1 MWRQSRYAL
10 TFFKNNRIPF
20 WQMSNNAVRVDSRT
34 DWLLSS
40 SDDTTHVVY
49 RRSSLTSGVIDMAG
63 LSGSYSVRWFNP
75 RVGGG
80 LQIGSVTTIAS
91 GGTSSYGLPPNPRD
105 TMDWAILIRK
115 I

>member
-1 MWRQSRYAL
+1 MWKQSRYAL
-10 TFFKNNRIPF
+10 NFFKNNRIPF
-20 WQMSNNAVRVDSRT
+20 WQMSNNADRVDSRT

-49 RRSSLTSGVIDMAG
+49 RRSSPTSGVIDMAG
-63 LSGSYSVRWFNP
+63 LSGSY
-75 RVGGG
+75 
-80 LQIGSVTTIAS
+80 
-91 GGTSSYGLPPNPRD
+91 SSYGLPPNPRD